1 MRARAGLGTRLLRTP
16 AVLPL
21 AVLVAVAFAAV
32 LVRVRRP
39 APPEAPGTTV
49 TVTSSLP
56 APAGPASGLGA
67 PLRAPPAATLADA
80 SDDASAQ
87 TSEAGVLPAGPRM
100 VHGGPRHLHR
110 SAAHGPRTIKIGWR
124 VKVAGPV
131 AAQVTTS
138 PDERTLYVATLEGSV
153 VALARDDGKQR
164 WATSLGDRVYS
175 TPLVHDDG
183 TLYVGS
189 DAKKLVALSPE
200 GTVVW
205 RLELDGE
212 ADSGAVLGKDGAIV
226 LAAGASVYSV
236 RRGGDIAWRYTAKGK
251 VFTAPAVTDEGVVVV
266 GSQDD
271 RVHAIN
277 PGGALAWSTDLGADV
292 DGAAVIG
299 DDGAIYAG
307 TDKGEIVRLDG
318 RGKIAWRAGVGGYV
332 RGVLS
337 LARNG
342 VVLAGTYGPV
352 PRVVRVSPEG
362 TIRGAFAIKGTGAR
376 EFGIHGGPLEDADG
390 TLYFGAQDDAAYAI
404 DAEGAVRWRF
414 ETGADVDAP
423 LSLLS
428 DGSLV
433 VASEDGTI
441 TMLLP

>member
-1 MRARAGLGTRLLRTP
+1 
-16 AVLPL
+16 
-21 AVLVAVAFAAV
+21 
-32 LVRVRRP
+32 
-39 APPEAPGTTV
+39 
-49 TVTSSLP
+49 
-56 APAGPASGLGA
+56 
-67 PLRAPPAATLADA
+67 
-80 SDDASAQ
+80 
-87 TSEAGVLPAGPRM
+87 M

-110 SAAHGPRTIKIGWR
+110 SAAHGPRTAKVGWR

-131 AAQVTTS
+131 TAQVTTS
-138 PDERTLYVATLEGSV
+138 PDEKTLYVATLDGNV
-153 VALARDDGKQR
+153 VALAREDGKQR
-164 WATSLGDRVYS
+164 WSTSLGERVYS

-189 DAKKLVALSPE
+189 DAKKLVALSPD
-200 GTVVW
+200 GAVVW

-212 ADSGAVLGKDGAIV
+212 ADTGAAFAKDGTLV
-226 LAAGASVYSV
+226 LAAGSSVLSV
-236 RRGGDIAWRYTAKGK
+236 RRGGDIAWRFTAKGK
-251 VFTAPAVTDEGVVVV
+251 VYTAPAVTESGLVIV

-271 RVHAIN
+271 RVYAIDAT
-277 PGGALAWSTDLGADV
+277 GAAAWSTSLGADV
-292 DGAAVIG
+292 DGAAVVA
-299 DDGAIYAG
+299 DDGAVYVG
-307 TDKGEIVRLDG
+307 TDKGEIVRLDAG
-318 RGKIAWRAGVGGYV
+318 GKIAWRTPVGGYV

-342 VVLAGTYGPV
+342 DVLAGTYGPV
-352 PRVVRVSPEG
+352 PRVVRVAPDG
-362 TIRGAFAIKGTGAR
+362 LIRGAFAIKGTGAK

-390 TLYFGAQDDAAYAI
+390 TLFFGAQDDAAYAI
-404 DAEGAVRWRF
+404 DAEGALRWRF